1 MRLFLKQDT
10 SEEGSCFV
18 ILNESGEICFWVTGE
33 PAFGGTVLY
42 LLNREG
48 VQLARIRQYA
58 MQPYCFSVIT
68 AGEGESA
75 TLLQNPA
82 GGKALLKVSR
92 KNWRLRGDI
101 IARCFDL
108 VDASGQALM
117 IHGRCWEHRGDVYE
131 INLNEERDGVL
142 CLSIAVCID
151 YIASC
156 GGKTVVAIN

>member
-10 SEEGSCFV
+10 SEEGGCFV
-18 ILNESGEICFWVTGE
+18 ILNESGEICFRVTGE
-33 PAFGGTVLY
+33 SAFGGTVLY
-42 LLNREG
+42 LFNQDRLR
-48 VQLARIRQYA
+48 LSRIRQYA

-108 VDASGQALM
+108 VDASGQVLM
-117 IHGRCWEHRGDVYE
+117 IHGKCWEHRGGFYE
-131 INLNEERDGVL
+131 INLNEERSAVL

-151 YIASC
+151 YIASI

>member
-10 SEEGSCFV
+10 SEEGGCFV
-18 ILNESGEICFWVTGE
+18 ILDESGDICFRVTGE
-33 PAFGGTVLY
+33 PVFGGTVLY
-42 LLNREG
+42 LFGREG
-48 VQLARIRQYA
+48 LRLARIRQYA

-101 IARCFDL
+101 IARSFDL
-108 VDASGQALM
+108 IDASGRVLM
-117 IHGRCWEHRGDVYE
+117 IHGKCWEPRRSYYE
-131 INLNEERDGVL
+131 INLNEERNAVL

-151 YIASC
+151 YLASC